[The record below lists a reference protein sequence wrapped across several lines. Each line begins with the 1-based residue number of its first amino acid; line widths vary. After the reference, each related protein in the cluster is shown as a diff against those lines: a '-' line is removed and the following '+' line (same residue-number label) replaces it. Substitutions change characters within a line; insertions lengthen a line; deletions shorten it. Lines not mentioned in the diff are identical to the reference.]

1 MLARRRLTGP
11 AGCRTFATRPPAQ
24 RRPVWMDLR
33 NRLVPVDLPV
43 DVVVVLEQEE
53 RAGQAQ
59 GAERALREL

>member
-1 MLARRRLTGP
+1 MLTRRRLTGP
-11 AGCRTFATRPPAQ
+11 AGCRTFAIRPPAQ
-24 RRPVWMDLR
+24 PHPMRMDLP